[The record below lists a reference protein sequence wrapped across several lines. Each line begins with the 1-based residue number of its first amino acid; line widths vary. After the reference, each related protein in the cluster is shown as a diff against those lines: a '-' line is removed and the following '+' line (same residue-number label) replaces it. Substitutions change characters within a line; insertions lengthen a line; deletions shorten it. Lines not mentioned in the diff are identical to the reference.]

1 MCGTPL
7 PFSCPLQAPRPQATQ
22 VTHSPLRFA
31 AALSRCVL
39 LCDFLPAWWMDTV
52 VECVP
57 NTCLG
62 ALQRCDA
69 VCVGAPPP
77 GYPPAGYPGYP
88 PAGYPAPGPAPGVCS
103 AACLR
108 WGGGL
113 CVAASHLHRAS
124 LCLDLCVAVDAPACC
139 RCVCCARCTLSLRSV
154 YARRVRVPARPC
166 TRVPCPWS
174 LRCAPRYCA
183 HHTHSLMPLSHSVT
197 VEHALPLDTPAC
209 ICHPLPHVLVCHSR
223 PHGLACP
230 LMQPP
235 FPLALAKS
243 MRSCRCQLT
252 SSLYHLCPCIC
263 YTPIAPTPAR
273 TLPTHLRTHIRLPL
287 RSTWFVASHFALT
300 TSTQPWR
307 VLFYPLLLHK

>member
-108 WGGGL
+108 WGGG
-113 CVAASHLHRAS
+113 S
-124 LCLDLCVAVDAPACC
+124 LCGCFASPPGVTVSGSVCGSGCPRMLSVCLLCPMHAVLAF
-139 RCVCCARCTLSLRSV
+139 CVCSQGTGTRPPLHQGTLPLVPTVRPQVLCPSHALPHATLSL
-154 YARRVRVPARPC
+154 
-166 TRVPCPWS
+166 
-174 LRCAPRYCA
+174 
-183 HHTHSLMPLSHSVT
+183 
-197 VEHALPLDTPAC
+197 
-209 ICHPLPHVLVCHSR
+209 CH
-223 PHGLACP
+223 G
-230 LMQPP
+230 
-235 FPLALAKS
+235 
-243 MRSCRCQLT
+243 
-252 SSLYHLCPCIC
+252 
-263 YTPIAPTPAR
+263 
-273 TLPTHLRTHIRLPL
+273 
-287 RSTWFVASHFALT
+287 
-300 TSTQPWR
+300 
-307 VLFYPLLLHK
+307 